1 MLELETRL
9 LQDELADVVGFELL
23 QVGRWG
29 DSAALC
35 SGARTQHRTLIA
47 PDASGPGS
55 IRAHFDALPI
65 ATNSVEAVLL
75 PHTLEHADH
84 PHQVLREV
92 ERVLVGEGNVI
103 ICAFSP
109 WGPWGA
115 RHFVARHNFPPH
127 AARMLS
133 ERRSR
138 DWLTLL
144 GFEIVAARRYLF
156 APPWTQQMVGLRHDS
171 WLERRGPMLRTAARR
186 RVPAQGAEARARR
199 DAGPA
204 GVDRASRHGGWRAG
218 ADDETGRVTA
228 AAERAHG
235 IQPGDVIVYTDG
247 ACKGNPGPGGW
258 GALLI
263 CGRSPQ
269 GALRRRVA
277 DRRTIAWSSSRPS
290 RRSRR

>member
-1 MLELETRL
+1 MNPPPAADRWLDSPLGAAVLELETRL

-47 PDASGPGS
+47 PDANGS
-55 IRAHFDALPI
+55 SAIRAHFDALPI

-75 PHTLEHADH
+75 PHTLEHAER
-84 PHQVLREV
+84 PHQLLREV

-115 RHFVARHNFPPH
+115 RHFVARHNCPPH
-127 AARMLS
+127 VARMLS
-133 ERRSR
+133 EGRAR

-171 WLERRGPMLRTAARR
+171 WLERQGPLLA
-186 RVPAQGAEARARR
+186 P
-199 DAGPA
+199 PL
-204 GVDRASRHGGWRAG
+204 AG
-218 ADDETGRVTA
+218 AYLIKARKRVHAVTPIRPAWTA
-228 AAERAHG
+228 RPVMVGGAPEPTTRQAA
-235 IQPGDVIVYTDG
+235 
-247 ACKGNPGPGGW
+247 
-258 GALLI
+258 
-263 CGRSPQ
+263 
-269 GALRRRVA
+269 
-277 DRRTIAWSSSRPS
+277 
-290 RRSRR
+290 